1 MLRSAQAP
9 RCLRRLFSVW
19 FLAAALALTPGCRER
34 GDASAAPARD
44 VGLFTSLPILW
55 NEYAELSELLKPE
68 GNSHWALETFRRQ
81 GRVVPLDRL
90 TPIPAEL
97 GLLVMAQPRPLSPDE
112 NIALDEWVRGGGK
125 LLLFADPMLTQHSAF
140 AIGDRRR
147 PEAMVLLSPIL
158 TRWGL
163 TLRFDEAQPAGE
175 REVELFGQSVPVN
188 LPGSFSLADGSGAC
202 RLHAEGLAV
211 RCRIGKGT
219 VLAVADAALLEPQ
232 PEGGTGNREAALEA
246 LLDSAF
252 AN

>member
-1 MLRSAQAP
+1 M
-9 RCLRRLFSVW
+9 
-19 FLAAALALTPGCRER
+19 LAAALALTLGCREH
-34 GDASAAPARD
+34 GDAAVVPARD
-44 VGLFTSLPILW
+44 IGLFTSLPILW
-55 NEYAELSELLKPE
+55 NEYAELSDLLKLE
-68 GNSHWALETFRRQ
+68 GDSHWALEAFKRQ

-90 TPIPAEL
+90 APIPAGL

-158 TRWGL
+158 ARWGL

-175 REVELFGQSVPVN
+175 REVELLGQPVPVN
-188 LPGSFSLADGSGAC
+188 LPGSFTLADEAGAC
-202 RLHAEGLAV
+202 RVHADGLAV
-211 RCRIGKGT
+211 RCQIGKGV
-219 VLAVADAALLEPQ
+219 VLAIADAALLEPQ
-232 PEGGTGNREAALEA
+232 PQGGAGNREAALGA